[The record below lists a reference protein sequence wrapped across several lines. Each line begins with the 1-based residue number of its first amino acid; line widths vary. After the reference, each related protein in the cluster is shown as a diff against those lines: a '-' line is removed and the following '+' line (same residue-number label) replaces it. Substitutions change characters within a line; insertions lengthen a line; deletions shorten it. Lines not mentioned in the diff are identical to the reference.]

1 MFLFEEEIQIYLSER
16 SWLEAKMIVD
26 NKKAIKENNRDLTYY
41 VAFLYITVGNAQC
54 AKIWK

>member
-1 MFLFEEEIQIYLSER
+1 
-16 SWLEAKMIVD
+16 MIVD

-54 AKIWK
+54 AKI